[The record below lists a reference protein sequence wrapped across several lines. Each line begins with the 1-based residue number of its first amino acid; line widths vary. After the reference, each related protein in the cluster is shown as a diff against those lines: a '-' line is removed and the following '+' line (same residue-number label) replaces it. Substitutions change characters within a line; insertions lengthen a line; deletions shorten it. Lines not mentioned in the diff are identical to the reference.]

1 MIRFIS
7 ISFIWLAFMPV
18 SVFAE
23 GQVEGL
29 MDYQYWEDGKIR
41 QCQAYNTSGR
51 LTAKAFCRRDGT
63 VEKLEKYDT
72 YGNKIQE
79 CFIDQNRKLKTG
91 IDGWAIMRWDYRDS
105 KLAAQTSYDELGRP
119 IERKVYSDGGNLIMR
134 QFRDSERL
142 NPTEEAF
149 MATVLGPNNIPC
161 KDPDE

>member
-1 MIRFIS
+1 
-7 ISFIWLAFMPV
+7 MPA
-18 SVFAE
+18 SACAE

-41 QCQAYNTSGR
+41 QCQAYDTSGR
-51 LTAKAFCRRDGT
+51 LKAKAFCRRDGT
-63 VEKLEKYDT
+63 VEKVEKYDA

-79 CFIDQNRKLKTG
+79 ALIDQNRKLKTG

-105 KLAAQTSYDELGRP
+105 KLVAQTSYDELGRP
-119 IERKVYSDGGNLIMR
+119 IERKVYSEGGNLIMR

-142 NPTEEAF
+142 NPTEEAY